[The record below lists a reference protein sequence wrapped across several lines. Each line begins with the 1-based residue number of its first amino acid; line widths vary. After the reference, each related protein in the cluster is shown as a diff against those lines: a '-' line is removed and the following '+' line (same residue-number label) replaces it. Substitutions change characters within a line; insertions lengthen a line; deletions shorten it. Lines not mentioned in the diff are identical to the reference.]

1 VSQPDVRVNQCSSPL
16 NPAAKENSTRPRRT
30 LYHSGYTLE
39 SEPAMGARTAGAAVV
54 RSNF

>member
-54 RSNF
+54 CSNF